1 MSPTDRDELREKV
14 ARALVHVTEDG
25 GWRDWDCCDEPRQ
38 AAFLR
43 MADAVLAELRLE
55 QVAFMRDDSSMMV
68 SARGSL
74 RGTEPPE
81 GWVPVYIM
89 RALMGLAS
97 VSLEVEDAVRD
108 RVGAFL
114 AEQEN
119 TD

>member
-1 MSPTDRDELREKV
+1 MEGRGCRPDLAYCVKSGHPC
-14 ARALVHVTEDG
+14 
-25 GWRDWDCCDEPRQ
+25 DCGDD
-38 AAFLR
+38 
-43 MADAVLAELRLE
+43 ADAVLAELRLE

-89 RALMGLAS
+89 AR
-97 VSLEVEDAVRD
+97 
-108 RVGAFL
+108 AFL